1 MERRVM
7 SDQFPRGKL
16 NDSDEG
22 ELQMK
27 IGVRDRTVIL
37 DFGKPVVWLGLD
49 YHTAMNLAANITKR
63 AAEIKP
69 KS

>member
-1 MERRVM
+1 
-7 SDQFPRGKL
+7 
-16 NDSDEG
+16 
-22 ELQMK
+22 MK
-27 IGVRDRTVIL
+27 IGVRDKTVIL

-49 YHTAMNLAANITKR
+49 YHTAMNLAANIMKR

>member
-1 MERRVM
+1 MA
-7 SDQFPRGKL
+7 DQYPRGKL

-27 IGVRDRTVIL
+27 IGVCDRTVIL

-49 YHTAMNLAANITKR
+49 YHTAMNLAANIMKR
-63 AAEIKP
+63 ATEIKP
-69 KS
+69 KSNK

>member
-1 MERRVM
+1 M

-49 YHTAMNLAANITKR
+49 YHTAMNLAANIMKR
-63 AAEIKP
+63 AQEIKP
-69 KS
+69 KV